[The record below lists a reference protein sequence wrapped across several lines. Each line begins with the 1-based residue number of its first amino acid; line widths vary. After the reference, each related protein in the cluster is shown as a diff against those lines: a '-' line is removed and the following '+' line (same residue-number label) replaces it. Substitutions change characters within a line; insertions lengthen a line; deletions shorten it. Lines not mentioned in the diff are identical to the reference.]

1 MKEPIGVIALLT
13 DVGESEPYSA
23 SIKGVILSLCL
34 NACIVKIS
42 NSVPSFD
49 LKEAAYILLVSYKF
63 FPPGTIFVV
72 VVVPGVGVLERPLL
86 IITRNYYFIGPDN
99 GVLIPAVKDDG
110 IEKILL
116 LDKDSCLKENN
127 SQTFHGRD
135 IYAPIAAKLSCSG
148 SIDGLGTLLDEKNVV
163 DFNIELTHRSSIEYV
178 EIKVL
183 HIDKYGNIILSEY
196 FDDFAIDFEFIK
208 GVKVKVYSNNREAV
222 AVLEESFSYVPEGS
236 LILYKNSYGL
246 VELAV
251 NQGSAQKLLQVHRG
265 DVVRIHRP
273 R

>member
-1 MKEPIGVIALLT
+1 MRDPIGVIALLT
-13 DVGESEPYSA
+13 DVGECEPYSA
-23 SIKGVILSLCL
+23 SIKGVILSHCL
-34 NACIVKIS
+34 NTHIVKIS
-42 NSVPSFD
+42 NDIPSFD

-72 VVVPGVGVLERPLL
+72 VVVPGVGILERSLL
-86 IITRNYYFIGPDN
+86 IVTKNYYFIGPDN
-99 GVLIPAVKDDG
+99 GVLISAAKDDG

-116 LDKDSCLKENN
+116 IDRDKCLLENN

-135 IYAPIAAKLSCSG
+135 IYAPVAAKLSCDK
-148 SIDGLGTLLDEKNVV
+148 SIDEQGLPLDEENVIGF
-163 DFNIELTHRSSIEYV
+163 DIEFTHHSTPEHV

-196 FDDFAIDFEFIK
+196 FDSFLVDFEFIK
-208 GVKVKVYSNNREAV
+208 GVKVKICNGNEEAI
-222 AVLEESFSYVPEGS
+222 AILEESFSYVPKGT

-251 NQGSAQKLLQVHRG
+251 NQGSAQKLLKANRG
-265 DVVRIHRP
+265 DIIRIHRFK
-273 R
+273 